1 MGANATAEKLD
12 SFPSPRHAN
21 SRPSLGSHNRTVP
34 SAEAVAIHAP
44 SGLNAQSAT
53 PPPLCARHDV
63 TLARFATSHTRTHP
77 RESHVASR
85 RSSGEKDAPRET
97 TPPRFGFEL
106 ATGATATSP
115 LPPNIA
121 PRHVAAV
128 VSQRVT
134 APSPAPVDARTVP
147 RLACAHPVVRSLAPG
162 PSPHL
167 RICPVCSPAA
177 ASKTRMDGPHA
188 ANTLPSSGLQHAPA
202 TGAPHSITADGPFRV
217 FGSRHTQHRPSAPAV
232 TMASDPAGDHASEA
246 TPPALAS

>member
-12 SFPSPRHAN
+12 SLPSPRHAS
-21 SRPSLGSHNRTVP
+21 SRPSLGSHSRAVP
-34 SAEAVAIHAP
+34 SAEAVATHAP

-53 PPPLCARHDV
+53 PPPLCARHEEI
-63 TLARFATSHTRTHP
+63 LARFATSHTRTHP
-77 RESHVASR
+77 WESHVTSR

-97 TPPRFGFEL
+97 TTPRFGFAL
-106 ATGATATSP
+106 ATLA
-115 LPPNIA
+115 PPNIA

-134 APSPAPVDARTVP
+134 APSPAPVDARTDP
-147 RLACAHPVVRSLAPG
+147 LLACAHPVVRSFAPG
-162 PSPHL
+162 SSLHL
-167 RICPVCSPAA
+167 RICPVCSPVA
-177 ASKTRMDGPHA
+177 ASKVRTAGPHA

-217 FGSRHTQHRPSAPAV
+217 FGSRHTQHRPSPPAV
-232 TMASDPAGDHASEA
+232 TMASDPEGDHASAA